1 MAVSVEEEVV
11 EVWAVLSPPALLLEE
26 DDGSPPVPRVILHC
40 FSSRTWVDPSAAVTG
55 DRVTVQVVVIVPASV
70 WLVVT
75 VWKLMGWL
83 KVDCS

>member
-11 EVWAVLSPPALLLEE
+11 EVWAVLLPLPLLLKEDGDSPPAPT
-26 DDGSPPVPRVILHC
+26 SILHC

-75 VWKLMGWL
+75 V
-83 KVDCS
+83 

>member
-1 MAVSVEEEVV
+1 VAVSVEEEVV
-11 EVWAVLSPPALLLEE
+11 DVWVESLPPPLLLEE
-26 DDGSPPVPRVILHC
+26 DDDSPPAPTSILHC

-55 DRVTVQVVVIVPASV
+55 DKVTVQVVVIVPASV

-75 VWKLMGWL
+75 VWKVMGWL